1 MGTYDNLV
9 AKLEETAENLE
20 RMCCDELQIAIGAI
34 RKRTPLLPVVK
45 GDVRVYCPSCGRQ
58 IRSGNGKSSVAKK
71 SRDLYCCWCGQAI
84 RSDERKEET
93 NVSSDNNG

>member
-34 RKRTPLLPVVK
+34 RKRTPLPPVVK
-45 GDVRVYCPSCGRQ
+45 GDVCVYCPSCGRQ
-58 IRSGNGKSSVAKK
+58 IRSGREKLRRQKEPRPVLLLVRPGDKERRRKK
-71 SRDLYCCWCGQAI
+71 GGNECI
-84 RSDERKEET
+84 I
-93 NVSSDNNG
+93 